1 MKNTLLNLFKYL
13 YYLSLII
20 LFILYLFP
28 GSLMGYLL
36 DGDLEKQPTL
46 INTPLGTSIN
56 HFFYFFYLTILGLIC
71 NLFKK
76 RFINSFV
83 FLFTVSIILEM
94 LHFFIPNRAFEYNDL
109 MANGAG
115 VVIVFFIIKL
125 IKK

>member
-1 MKNTLLNLFKYL
+1 
-13 YYLSLII
+13 
-20 LFILYLFP
+20 
-28 GSLMGYLL
+28 MGYLL

-56 HFFYFFYLTILGLIC
+56 HFFYFFYLTTLGLIC